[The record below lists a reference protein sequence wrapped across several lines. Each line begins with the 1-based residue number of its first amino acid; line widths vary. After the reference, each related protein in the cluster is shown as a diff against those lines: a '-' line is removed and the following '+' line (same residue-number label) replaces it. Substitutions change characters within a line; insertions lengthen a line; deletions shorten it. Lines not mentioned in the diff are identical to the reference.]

1 MGETRLAYGE
11 LMGDLIDQL
20 MQTCEVCKTTALPL
34 SISGKYTTGS
44 AVVMHEWPN
53 CGYIRKHGGLGPI
66 AERASLSNIRK
77 RLKKSGHGQMSLLL
91 LRHAQD
97 TIINQRT
104 H

>member
-34 SISGKYTTGS
+34 SISAKYTNGS
-44 AVVMHEWPN
+44 AIVLHEWPN